1 MSSKQTQKLVVS
13 DPELNKYVECIELLD
28 EWKQIID
35 RARRTIFSLDPDFRR
50 EVYANVSMLIGN
62 DNDPVKQVLYKYV
75 QDKLES
81 RMGSKAEKSSFNY
94 IPVPD
99 KIVNCMDLLKSAI
112 MFEKVAQKYGDVD
125 ELEKEEKSSNNS
137 T

>member
-1 MSSKQTQKLVVS
+1 LSSKQAQKLVVT
-13 DPELNKYVECIELLD
+13 DPELNKYVECIDLLD

-35 RARRTIFSLDPDFRR
+35 KARRTIFSLDPDFRR
-50 EVYANVSMLIGN
+50 EVYANVSMLIGTA
-62 DNDPVKQVLYKYV
+62 DDPVKQVLYRYV
-75 QDKLES
+75 QDKLENKVN
-81 RMGSKAEKSSFNY
+81 SKNEKTSFNY

-99 KIVNCMDLLKSAI
+99 KIVSCMDLLKSAI

-137 T
+137 Q

>member
-1 MSSKQTQKLVVS
+1 LSSKQTQKLVVS

-35 RARRTIFSLDPDFRR
+35 KARKTIFSLDPDFRR

-62 DNDPVKQVLYKYV
+62 DNDPVKQVLYKFV
-75 QDKLES
+75 QDKIES
-81 RMGSKAEKSSFNY
+81 RMNNKTEKSSFNY
-94 IPVPD
+94 IPIPD

-137 T
+137 K

>member
-1 MSSKQTQKLVVS
+1 LSSKQTQKLVVT
-13 DPELNKYVECIELLD
+13 DPELNKYVECIDLLD

-62 DNDPVKQVLYKYV
+62 DNDPVKQVLYKFV
-75 QDKLES
+75 QDKLEN
-81 RMGSKAEKSSFNY
+81 RMGNKTEKTSFNY

>member
-13 DPELNKYVECIELLD
+13 DPELAKYVECIDLLD

-81 RMGSKAEKSSFNY
+81 RMGSKNEKSSFNY

-112 MFEKVAQKYGDVD
+112 MFEKIAQKYGDVD

-137 T
+137 Q

>member
-1 MSSKQTQKLVVS
+1 LSSKQASKLVVT

-35 RARRTIFSLDPDFRR
+35 KARRTIFSLDPDFRR
-50 EVYANVSMLIGN
+50 ELYTNVGMLIGS
-62 DNDPVKQVLYKYV
+62 DNDPVKQVMYKFV

-81 RMGSKAEKSSFNY
+81 RINSKQEKNSFNY
-94 IPVPD
+94 IPIPD
-99 KIVNCMDLLKSAI
+99 KIVGCIDLLKSAI
-112 MFEKVAQKYGDVD
+112 MFEKIAQKYGDVE

>member
-13 DPELNKYVECIELLD
+13 DPELSKYVECIELLD
-28 EWKQIID
+28 EWRQIID

-62 DNDPVKQVLYKYV
+62 DNDPVKQVLYKFV

-81 RMGSKAEKSSFNY
+81 KVNNKSEKSSFNY

-99 KIVNCMDLLKSAI
+99 KITNCLDLLKSAI
-112 MFEKVAQKYGDVD
+112 IFEKVAQKYGDVD
-125 ELEKEEKSSNNS
+125 ELEKQEKSSNNS

>member
-1 MSSKQTQKLVVS
+1 MS

-35 RARRTIFSLDPDFRR
+35 RAKKTIFSLDPDFRR

-62 DNDPVKQVLYKYV
+62 DSDPVKQVLYKFV
-75 QDKLES
+75 QDKIES
-81 RMGSKAEKSSFNY
+81 RMNNKTEKSSFNY
-94 IPVPD
+94 IPIPD

-137 T
+137 K

>member
-35 RARRTIFSLDPDFRR
+35 RARKTIFSLDPDFRR
-50 EVYANVSMLIGN
+50 EVYANVSMLIGS
-62 DNDPVKQVLYKYV
+62 DSDPVKQVLYKFV

-81 RMGSKAEKSSFNY
+81 KVGSKTEKNSFNY

-112 MFEKVAQKYGDVD
+112 MFEKIAQKYGDVD
-125 ELEKEEKSSNNS
+125 ELEKEEKNSSS
-137 T
+137 LK